1 MMKALSKLRIRTVA
15 VFVLIVYLAVQ
26 LVMQQVELVT
36 KRREY
41 NSLID
46 QRDRLTVVMNETKVM
61 LELEDEGVYIEQVAR
76 ERLGYAMP
84 GEIVFYD
91 IRAS

>member
-26 LVMQQVELVT
+26 LIIQQVELVT

-46 QRDRLTVVMNETKVM
+46 QRERLTVVMNETKVM